1 MSERSCSMSTK
12 RVSSTLMM
20 LVVLG
25 SSMNAF
31 AQNNDVLDENFV
43 LDEMVVSAT
52 RSEKKLLDTAASVS
66 VITDKD
72 LNKMHIN
79 NLDEAFVKIPGVY
92 VGRLSGIG
100 STTSQ
105 TVMRGVNAANSV
117 AVFVDGVQVND
128 SYNGSVTWSAIP
140 VDMVKRVEVLR
151 GPASVL
157 YGGNALAG
165 VINIITKDVDKTSV
179 NLKLSYGSNNTQN
192 HSLYVA
198 GKASDKLDFNVNY
211 EKKKTD
217 GYITDPVL
225 SSKAVIG
232 AETTTT
238 NTGAKRW
245 IIGNKGGKRQ
255 WDENTV
261 GVGFKYHFDE
271 SKSLVLDFT
280 KNEYEYSYS
289 APTSY
294 FGDDIIK
301 KAGTYFSTPGEKASN
316 KYNMT
321 YNDSKNGWKAVVGYS
336 DQYKQHD
343 TSISKATDSSKPNT
357 RFSFDLQK
365 NQTISANNNAVFGL
379 NYRKD
384 KMDATVYKLADK
396 FNSDSKIAVDS
407 MASGTNKSF
416 SAYVMDEHK
425 FSDRWTATAG
435 LRYDKWSTDGRILLP
450 NKTEAINYD
459 ESTYDNWSPSLSV
472 MYKPEADSSV
482 YLSWGK
488 AFEAPSLYRMYSS
501 SYSSNVYNIANPNLK
516 PQKAETF
523 ELGYK
528 KDLNNKSAIG
538 VSVYDTKYKG
548 LLYKNSLGVV
558 DGMNATCYQNAG
570 EAEAKG
576 FELELNHNFDD
587 KWSAFLNYTYQ
598 NPVIKKALKATEKDK
613 YVTAIPKEVFRA
625 GVTYSDNKWSGMLT
639 GEYISKRFSKT
650 DNSDTVNGVYGSYDP
665 YFIMNMDI
673 SYSFNKNYTL
683 TASVNNILDRDFFN
697 YYYQPGRTYSV
708 EINYRF

>member
-1 MSERSCSMSTK
+1 MSTK

-20 LVVLG
+20 LFVLG

-72 LNKMHIN
+72 LDKMHIN

-117 AVFVDGVQVND
+117 AVLVDGVQVND

-225 SSKAVIG
+225 SSKAVFG

-245 IIGNKGGKRQ
+245 IIGNKGKRQ

-271 SKSLVLDFT
+271 SKSLALDFT

-321 YNDSKNGWKAVVGYS
+321 YNDSENGWKAVVGYS

-384 KMDATVYKLADK
+384 EMDATVYKLADK
-396 FNSDSKIAVDS
+396 FNSDSKIVVDS

-625 GVTYSDNKWSGMLT
+625 GVTYSDDKWSGMLT

-708 EINYRF
+708 ELNYRF

>member
-1 MSERSCSMSTK
+1 MSTK

-20 LVVLG
+20 LFVLG

-117 AVFVDGVQVND
+117 AVLVDGVQVND

-225 SSKAVIG
+225 SPKAVFG

-245 IIGNKGGKRQ
+245 IIGNKGKRQ

-271 SKSLVLDFT
+271 SKSLALDFT

-321 YNDSKNGWKAVVGYS
+321 YNDSENGWKAVVGYS

-384 KMDATVYKLADK
+384 EMDAIVYKLADK

-625 GVTYSDNKWSGMLT
+625 GVTYSDDKWSGMLT

-708 EINYRF
+708 ELNYRF

>member
-1 MSERSCSMSTK
+1 MSTK
-12 RVSSTLMM
+12 RVGSTLMM
-20 LVVLG
+20 LLVLG

-117 AVFVDGVQVND
+117 AVLVDGVQVND

-179 NLKLSYGSNNTQN
+179 NLKLSYESNNTQN

-225 SSKAVIG
+225 SSKAVSG

-245 IIGNKGGKRQ
+245 IIGNKGKRQ

-271 SKSLVLDFT
+271 SKSLALDFT

-321 YNDSKNGWKAVVGYS
+321 YNDSENGWKAVVGYS

-384 KMDATVYKLADK
+384 EMDATVYKLADK

-450 NKTEAINYD
+450 NKTEAITYD

-598 NPVIKKALKATEKDK
+598 NPVIKKALNATEKDK

-625 GVTYSDNKWSGMLT
+625 GVTYSDDKWSGMLT

-708 EINYRF
+708 ELNYRF

>member
-1 MSERSCSMSTK
+1 MSTR

-20 LVVLG
+20 LFVLG

-43 LDEMVVSAT
+43 LDEMVVQAT

-72 LNKMHIN
+72 LNQMHIN

-117 AVFVDGVQVND
+117 AVLVDGVQVND

-245 IIGNKGGKRQ
+245 IIGNKGKRQ

-271 SKSLVLDFT
+271 SKSLALDFT

-321 YNDSKNGWKAVVGYS
+321 YNDSENGWKAVVGYS

>member
-1 MSERSCSMSTK
+1 MSTK

-20 LVVLG
+20 LFVLG
-25 SSMNAF
+25 CSMNAF

-117 AVFVDGVQVND
+117 AVLVDGVQVND

-225 SSKAVIG
+225 SSKAVFG

-245 IIGNKGGKRQ
+245 IIGNKGKRQ

-271 SKSLVLDFT
+271 SKSLALDFT

-321 YNDSKNGWKAVVGYS
+321 YNDSENGWKAVVGYS

-384 KMDATVYKLADK
+384 EMDATVYKLADK

-548 LLYKNSLGVV
+548 LLYKKSLGEV

-598 NPVIKKALKATEKDK
+598 NPVIKKALNVTEKNK

-625 GVTYSDNKWSGMLT
+625 GVTYSDDKWSGMLT

-708 EINYRF
+708 ELNYRF

>member
-1 MSERSCSMSTK
+1 MSTK

-20 LVVLG
+20 LFVLG

-117 AVFVDGVQVND
+117 AVLVDGVQVND

-211 EKKKTD
+211 EKKRTD
-217 GYITDPVL
+217 GYVTDPVL
-225 SSKAVIG
+225 SSKAVFG

-245 IIGNKGGKRQ
+245 IIGNKGKRQ

-271 SKSLVLDFT
+271 SKSLALDFT

-321 YNDSKNGWKAVVGYS
+321 YNDSENGWKAVVGYS

-384 KMDATVYKLADK
+384 EMDATVYKLADK

-425 FSDRWTATAG
+425 FSERWTATAG

-625 GVTYSDNKWSGMLT
+625 GVTYSDDKWSGMLT

-708 EINYRF
+708 ELNYRF

>member
-1 MSERSCSMSTK
+1 MSTK

-20 LVVLG
+20 LFVLG

-117 AVFVDGVQVND
+117 AVLVDGVQVND

-165 VINIITKDVDKTSV
+165 VINIITKDVDKTSI

-225 SSKAVIG
+225 SSKAVFG

-245 IIGNKGGKRQ
+245 IIGNKGKRQ

-271 SKSLVLDFT
+271 SKSLALDFT

-321 YNDSKNGWKAVVGYS
+321 YNDSENGWKAVVGYS

-365 NQTISANNNAVFGL
+365 NQTISTNNNAVFGL

-598 NPVIKKALKATEKDK
+598 NPVIKKALNATEKDK

-708 EINYRF
+708 ELNYRF

>member
-1 MSERSCSMSTK
+1 MISERGCSMSTK
-12 RVSSTLMM
+12 RVSGTLMM
-20 LVVLG
+20 LFVLG

-52 RSEKKLLDTAASVS
+52 RSEKKLLDTVASVS

-117 AVFVDGVQVND
+117 AVLVDGVQVND

-225 SSKAVIG
+225 SSKAVFG

-245 IIGNKGGKRQ
+245 IIGNKGKRQ

-271 SKSLVLDFT
+271 SKSLALDFT

-384 KMDATVYKLADK
+384 EMDATVYKLADK

-613 YVTAIPKEVFRA
+613 YVTAIPKEVFRV
-625 GVTYSDNKWSGMLT
+625 GVTYSDDKWSGMLT

-708 EINYRF
+708 ELNYRF

>member
-1 MSERSCSMSTK
+1 MISEKGCSMSTK

-20 LVVLG
+20 LFVLG

-66 VITDKD
+66 LITDKD
-72 LNKMHIN
+72 LDKMHIN

-117 AVFVDGVQVND
+117 AVLVDGVQVND

-225 SSKAVIG
+225 SSKAVFG

-245 IIGNKGGKRQ
+245 IIGNKGKRQ

-271 SKSLVLDFT
+271 SKSLALDFT

-321 YNDSKNGWKAVVGYS
+321 YNDSENGWKAVVGYS

-384 KMDATVYKLADK
+384 EMDATVYKLADK

-407 MASGTNKSF
+407 MASGTSKSF

-488 AFEAPSLYRMYSS
+488 AFEAPSLYRMYSF

-625 GVTYSDNKWSGMLT
+625 GVTYSDDKWSGMLT

-708 EINYRF
+708 ELNYRF

>member
-1 MSERSCSMSTK
+1 MSTR

-20 LVVLG
+20 LFVLG

-72 LNKMHIN
+72 LNQMHIN

-117 AVFVDGVQVND
+117 AVLVDGVQVND

-238 NTGAKRW
+238 NRW
-245 IIGNKGGKRQ
+245 IIGNKGKRQ

-271 SKSLVLDFT
+271 SKSLALDFT

-321 YNDSKNGWKAVVGYS
+321 YNDSENGWKAVVGYS

-576 FELELNHNFDD
+576 FELELNHKFDD

-598 NPVIKKALKATEKDK
+598 NPVIKKALKANEKNK

-625 GVTYSDNKWSGMLT
+625 GVTYSDDKWSGLLT

>member
-1 MSERSCSMSTK
+1 MSTK

-20 LVVLG
+20 LFVLG

-117 AVFVDGVQVND
+117 AVLVDGVQVND

-211 EKKKTD
+211 EKKRTD
-217 GYITDPVL
+217 GYVTDPVL
-225 SSKAVIG
+225 SSKAVFG

-245 IIGNKGGKRQ
+245 IIGNKGKRQ

-271 SKSLVLDFT
+271 SKSLALDFT

-321 YNDSKNGWKAVVGYS
+321 YNDSENGWKAVVGYS

-343 TSISKATDSSKPNT
+343 TSISKETDSSKPNT

-384 KMDATVYKLADK
+384 EMDATVYKLADK

-625 GVTYSDNKWSGMLT
+625 GVTYSDDKWSGMLT

-708 EINYRF
+708 ELNYRF

>member
-1 MSERSCSMSTK
+1 MSTK

-20 LVVLG
+20 LFVLG

-117 AVFVDGVQVND
+117 AVLVDGVQVND

-165 VINIITKDVDKTSV
+165 VINIITKDVDKTFV

-225 SSKAVIG
+225 SSKAVFG

-245 IIGNKGGKRQ
+245 IIGNKGKRQ

-271 SKSLVLDFT
+271 SKSLALDFT

-321 YNDSKNGWKAVVGYS
+321 YNDSENGWKAVVGYS

-384 KMDATVYKLADK
+384 EMDATVYKLADK

-625 GVTYSDNKWSGMLT
+625 GVTYSDDKWSGMLT

-708 EINYRF
+708 ELNYRF

>member
-1 MSERSCSMSTK
+1 MSTK
-12 RVSSTLMM
+12 RVSSTLMI
-20 LVVLG
+20 LFVLG

-72 LNKMHIN
+72 LDKMHIN

-117 AVFVDGVQVND
+117 AVLVDGVQVND

-225 SSKAVIG
+225 SSKAVFG

-245 IIGNKGGKRQ
+245 IIGNKGKRQ

-271 SKSLVLDFT
+271 SKSLALDFT

-321 YNDSKNGWKAVVGYS
+321 YNDSENGWKAVVGYS

-384 KMDATVYKLADK
+384 EMDATVYKLADK

-538 VSVYDTKYKG
+538 VSVYDTKYRG

-625 GVTYSDNKWSGMLT
+625 GVTYNDDKWSGMLT

-708 EINYRF
+708 ELNYRF

>member
-1 MSERSCSMSTK
+1 MSTK

-20 LVVLG
+20 LFVLG

-72 LNKMHIN
+72 LDKMHIN

-117 AVFVDGVQVND
+117 AVLVDGVQVND

-225 SSKAVIG
+225 SSKAVFG

-245 IIGNKGGKRQ
+245 IIGNKGKRQ

-271 SKSLVLDFT
+271 SKSLALDFT

-321 YNDSKNGWKAVVGYS
+321 YNDSENGWKAVVGYS

-365 NQTISANNNAVFGL
+365 NQVISANNNAVFGL

-384 KMDATVYKLADK
+384 KMDTTVYKLADK

-407 MASGTNKSF
+407 MASGKNKSF

-625 GVTYSDNKWSGMLT
+625 GVTYSDDKWSGMLT

-708 EINYRF
+708 ELNYRF

>member
-1 MSERSCSMSTK
+1 MSGRSCSMSTK

-66 VITDKD
+66 LITDKD

-117 AVFVDGVQVND
+117 AVLVDGVQVND

-225 SSKAVIG
+225 SSKAVFG

-245 IIGNKGGKRQ
+245 IIGNKGKRQ

-271 SKSLVLDFT
+271 SKSLALDFT

-384 KMDATVYKLADK
+384 EMDATVYKLADK
-396 FNSDSKIAVDS
+396 FHSDSKIAVDS

-625 GVTYSDNKWSGMLT
+625 GVTYSDDKWSGMLT

-708 EINYRF
+708 ELNYRF

>member
-1 MSERSCSMSTK
+1 MSTK

-20 LVVLG
+20 LFVLG

-66 VITDKD
+66 LITDKD
-72 LNKMHIN
+72 LDKMHIN

-117 AVFVDGVQVND
+117 AVLVDGVQVND

-225 SSKAVIG
+225 SSKAVFG

-245 IIGNKGGKRQ
+245 IIGNKGKRQ

-271 SKSLVLDFT
+271 SKSLALDFT

-321 YNDSKNGWKAVVGYS
+321 YNDSENGWKAVVGYS

-365 NQTISANNNAVFGL
+365 NQTISVNNNAVFGL

-384 KMDATVYKLADK
+384 EMDATVYKLADK

-625 GVTYSDNKWSGMLT
+625 GVTYSDDKWSGMLT

-697 YYYQPGRTYSV
+697 YYYQLGRTYSV
-708 EINYRF
+708 ELNYRF

>member
-1 MSERSCSMSTK
+1 MSTK

-20 LVVLG
+20 LFVLG

-117 AVFVDGVQVND
+117 AVLVDGVQVND

-211 EKKKTD
+211 EKKRTD
-217 GYITDPVL
+217 GYVTDLVL
-225 SSKAVIG
+225 SSKAVAG

-245 IIGNKGGKRQ
+245 IIGNKGKRQ

-271 SKSLVLDFT
+271 SKSLALDFT

-321 YNDSKNGWKAVVGYS
+321 YNDSENGWKAVVGYS

-384 KMDATVYKLADK
+384 EMDATVYKLADK

-407 MASGTNKSF
+407 MASGTYKSF

-613 YVTAIPKEVFRA
+613 YVTAIPKEIFRA
-625 GVTYSDNKWSGMLT
+625 GVTYSDDKWSGMLT

-708 EINYRF
+708 ELNYRF

>member
-1 MSERSCSMSTK
+1 MSTK

-20 LVVLG
+20 LFVLG

-72 LNKMHIN
+72 LDKMHIN

-117 AVFVDGVQVND
+117 AVLVDGVQVND

-211 EKKKTD
+211 EKKRTD
-217 GYITDPVL
+217 GYVTDPVL
-225 SSKAVIG
+225 SSKAVFG

-245 IIGNKGGKRQ
+245 IIGNKGKRQ

-271 SKSLVLDFT
+271 SKSLALDFT

-321 YNDSKNGWKAVVGYS
+321 YNDSENGWKAVVGYS

-384 KMDATVYKLADK
+384 EMDATVYKLADK

-425 FSDRWTATAG
+425 FSERWTATAG

-625 GVTYSDNKWSGMLT
+625 GVTYSDDKWSGMLT

-708 EINYRF
+708 ELNYRF

>member
-1 MSERSCSMSTK
+1 MSTR

-20 LVVLG
+20 LFVLG

-72 LNKMHIN
+72 LNQMHIN

-117 AVFVDGVQVND
+117 AVLVDGVQVND

-245 IIGNKGGKRQ
+245 IIGNKGKRQ

-271 SKSLVLDFT
+271 SKSLALDFT

-321 YNDSKNGWKAVVGYS
+321 YNDSENGWKAVVGYS

-501 SYSSNVYNIANPNLK
+501 SYSSNVYNIVNPNLK

>member
-1 MSERSCSMSTK
+1 MSTK

-20 LVVLG
+20 LFVLG

-72 LNKMHIN
+72 LDKMHIN

-117 AVFVDGVQVND
+117 VVLVDGVQVND

-225 SSKAVIG
+225 SSKAVFG

-245 IIGNKGGKRQ
+245 IIGNKGKRQ

-271 SKSLVLDFT
+271 SKSLALDFT

-321 YNDSKNGWKAVVGYS
+321 YNDSENGWKAVVGYS

-384 KMDATVYKLADK
+384 EMDATVYKLADK

-425 FSDRWTATAG
+425 FSERWTATAG

-459 ESTYDNWSPSLSV
+459 ESAYDNWSPSLSV

-516 PQKAETF
+516 PQKDETF

-625 GVTYSDNKWSGMLT
+625 GVTYSDDKWSGMLT

-708 EINYRF
+708 ELNYRF

>member
-1 MSERSCSMSTK
+1 MSTK

-20 LVVLG
+20 LFVLG

-117 AVFVDGVQVND
+117 AVLVDGVQVND

-225 SSKAVIG
+225 SSKAVFG

-245 IIGNKGGKRQ
+245 IIGNKGKRQ

-271 SKSLVLDFT
+271 YKSLALDFT

-321 YNDSKNGWKAVVGYS
+321 YNDSENGWKAVVGYS

-384 KMDATVYKLADK
+384 EMDATVYKLADK
-396 FNSDSKIAVDS
+396 FNSDSKLAVDS

-613 YVTAIPKEVFRA
+613 YVTAIPREVFRA
-625 GVTYSDNKWSGMLT
+625 GVTYSDDKWSGLLT

-708 EINYRF
+708 ELNYRF

>member
-1 MSERSCSMSTK
+1 MSTK

-20 LVVLG
+20 LFVLG

-66 VITDKD
+66 VITDRD

-117 AVFVDGVQVND
+117 AVLVDGVQVND

-225 SSKAVIG
+225 SSKAVFG

-245 IIGNKGGKRQ
+245 IIGNKGKRQ

-271 SKSLVLDFT
+271 SKSLALDFT

-321 YNDSKNGWKAVVGYS
+321 YNDSENGWKAVVGYS

-384 KMDATVYKLADK
+384 EMDATVYKLADK
-396 FNSDSKIAVDS
+396 FHSDSKIAVDS

-625 GVTYSDNKWSGMLT
+625 GVTYSDDKWSGMLT

-708 EINYRF
+708 ELNYRF

>member
-1 MSERSCSMSTK
+1 MSTK

-117 AVFVDGVQVND
+117 AVLVDGVQVND

-245 IIGNKGGKRQ
+245 IIGNKGKRQ

-271 SKSLVLDFT
+271 SKSLALDFT

-321 YNDSKNGWKAVVGYS
+321 YNDSENDWKAVVGYS

-407 MASGTNKSF
+407 MASGTNKSY

-528 KDLNNKSAIG
+528 KELNNKSAIG

-576 FELELNHNFDD
+576 FELELNHSFDD

>member
-1 MSERSCSMSTK
+1 MSTK

-20 LVVLG
+20 LFVLG

-72 LNKMHIN
+72 LDKMHIN

-92 VGRLSGIG
+92 LGRLSGIG

-117 AVFVDGVQVND
+117 AVLVDGVQVND

-151 GPASVL
+151 EPASVL

-225 SSKAVIG
+225 SSKAVFG

-245 IIGNKGGKRQ
+245 IIGNKGKRQ

-271 SKSLVLDFT
+271 SKSLALDFT

-321 YNDSKNGWKAVVGYS
+321 YNDSENGWKAVVGYS

-384 KMDATVYKLADK
+384 EMDATVYKLADK

-425 FSDRWTATAG
+425 FSERWTATAG

-501 SYSSNVYNIANPNLK
+501 SFQCL
-516 PQKAETF
+516 
-523 ELGYK
+523 
-528 KDLNNKSAIG
+528 
-538 VSVYDTKYKG
+538 
-548 LLYKNSLGVV
+548 
-558 DGMNATCYQNAG
+558 
-570 EAEAKG
+570 
-576 FELELNHNFDD
+576 
-587 KWSAFLNYTYQ
+587 
-598 NPVIKKALKATEKDK
+598 
-613 YVTAIPKEVFRA
+613 
-625 GVTYSDNKWSGMLT
+625 
-639 GEYISKRFSKT
+639 
-650 DNSDTVNGVYGSYDP
+650 
-665 YFIMNMDI
+665 
-673 SYSFNKNYTL
+673 
-683 TASVNNILDRDFFN
+683 
-697 YYYQPGRTYSV
+697 
-708 EINYRF
+708 

>member
-1 MSERSCSMSTK
+1 MSTK

-20 LVVLG
+20 LFVLG

-117 AVFVDGVQVND
+117 AVLVDGVQVND

-225 SSKAVIG
+225 SSKAVFG

-245 IIGNKGGKRQ
+245 IIGNKGKRQ

-271 SKSLVLDFT
+271 SKSLALDFT

-321 YNDSKNGWKAVVGYS
+321 YNDSENGWKAVVGYS

-384 KMDATVYKLADK
+384 EIDATVYKLADK

-425 FSDRWTATAG
+425 FSERWTATAG

-625 GVTYSDNKWSGMLT
+625 GVTYSDDKWSGMLT

-708 EINYRF
+708 ELNYRF

>member
-1 MSERSCSMSTK
+1 MSTR

-20 LVVLG
+20 LFVLG

-31 AQNNDVLDENFV
+31 AQNNDVLDENFA

-72 LNKMHIN
+72 LNQMHIN

-117 AVFVDGVQVND
+117 AVLVDGVQVND

-157 YGGNALAG
+157 YGGHALAG

-245 IIGNKGGKRQ
+245 IIGNKGKRQ

-271 SKSLVLDFT
+271 SKSLALDFT

-321 YNDSKNGWKAVVGYS
+321 YNDSENGWKAVVGYS

-379 NYRKD
+379 NYGKD

>member
-1 MSERSCSMSTK
+1 MST
-12 RVSSTLMM
+12 RRISSTLMM
-20 LVVLG
+20 LFVLG

-117 AVFVDGVQVND
+117 AVLVDGVQVND

-225 SSKAVIG
+225 SSKAVFG

-245 IIGNKGGKRQ
+245 IIGNKGKRQ

-271 SKSLVLDFT
+271 SKSLALDFT

-321 YNDSKNGWKAVVGYS
+321 YNDSENGWKAVLGYS

-384 KMDATVYKLADK
+384 EMDATVYKLADK

-625 GVTYSDNKWSGMLT
+625 GVTYSDDKWSGMLT

-650 DNSDTVNGVYGSYDP
+650 DNSDIVNGVYGSYDP

-708 EINYRF
+708 ELNYRF

>member
-1 MSERSCSMSTK
+1 MSTK

-20 LVVLG
+20 LFVLG

-72 LNKMHIN
+72 LDKMHIN

-117 AVFVDGVQVND
+117 AVLVDGVQVND

-225 SSKAVIG
+225 SSKAVFG

-245 IIGNKGGKRQ
+245 IIGNKGKRQ

-271 SKSLVLDFT
+271 SKSLALDFT

-321 YNDSKNGWKAVVGYS
+321 YNDSENGWKAVVGYS

-384 KMDATVYKLADK
+384 EMDATVYKLADK

-625 GVTYSDNKWSGMLT
+625 GVTYNDDKWSGMLT

>member
-1 MSERSCSMSTK
+1 MSTK

-20 LVVLG
+20 LFVLG

-117 AVFVDGVQVND
+117 AVLVDGVQVND

-211 EKKKTD
+211 EKKRTD
-217 GYITDPVL
+217 GYVTDPVL
-225 SSKAVIG
+225 SSKAVFG

-245 IIGNKGGKRQ
+245 IIGNKGKRQ

-271 SKSLVLDFT
+271 SKSLALDFT

-321 YNDSKNGWKAVVGYS
+321 YNDSENGWKAVVGYS

-384 KMDATVYKLADK
+384 EMDATVYKLADK

-625 GVTYSDNKWSGMLT
+625 GVTYSDDKWSGMLT

-650 DNSDTVNGVYGSYDP
+650 DNSDIVNGVYGSYDP

-708 EINYRF
+708 ELNYRF

>member
-1 MSERSCSMSTK
+1 MSTK

-20 LVVLG
+20 LFVLG

-72 LNKMHIN
+72 LDKMHIN

-117 AVFVDGVQVND
+117 AVLVDGVQVND

-225 SSKAVIG
+225 SSKAVFG

-245 IIGNKGGKRQ
+245 IIGNKGKRQ

-271 SKSLVLDFT
+271 SKSLALDFT

-321 YNDSKNGWKAVVGYS
+321 YNDSENGWKAVVGYS

-384 KMDATVYKLADK
+384 EMDATVYKLADK

-576 FELELNHNFDD
+576 FELELNHKFDD

-598 NPVIKKALKATEKDK
+598 NPVIKKALKATEKNK

-625 GVTYSDNKWSGMLT
+625 GVTYSDDKWSGMLT

-708 EINYRF
+708 ELNYRF

>member
-1 MSERSCSMSTK
+1 MK
-12 RVSSTLMM
+12 
-20 LVVLG
+20 
-25 SSMNAF
+25 
-31 AQNNDVLDENFV
+31 NFV

-72 LNKMHIN
+72 LDKMHIN

-117 AVFVDGVQVND
+117 AVLVDGVQVND

-165 VINIITKDVDKTSV
+165 VINIITKDVDKTSI

-211 EKKKTD
+211 EKKRTD
-217 GYITDPVL
+217 GYVTDPVL
-225 SSKAVIG
+225 SKDAVAG
-232 AETTTT
+232 AETTAT
-238 NTGAKRW
+238 NTGEKRW
-245 IIGNKGGKRQ
+245 IIGNKGKRQ

-271 SKSLVLDFT
+271 SKSLALDFT

-301 KAGTYFSTPGEKASN
+301 KAGIYFSTPGEKASN

-321 YNDSKNGWKAVVGYS
+321 YNDSENGWKAVVGYS

-365 NQTISANNNAVFGL
+365 NQTISTNNNAVFGL

-416 SAYVMDEHK
+416 SAYVMDEHR

-450 NKTEAINYD
+450 NKTEVINYD
-459 ESTYDNWSPSLSV
+459 ESSYDNWSPSLSV

-516 PQKAETF
+516 LQKAETF

-528 KDLNNKSAIG
+528 KDLGSKTAIG
-538 VSVYDTKYKG
+538 LSVYDTKYKG
-548 LLYKNSLGVV
+548 LLYKNSLGIV

-570 EAEAKG
+570 EAEVKG
-576 FELELNHNFDD
+576 FEVELNHNFND
-587 KWSAFLNYTYQ
+587 KFSGFLNYTYQ
-598 NPVIKKALKATEKDK
+598 SPIIKQALKASEKDK

-625 GVTYSDNKWSGMLT
+625 GLTYNDNKWSGMLT

-683 TASVNNILDRDFFN
+683 TASVNNYFR
-697 YYYQPGRTYSV
+697 
-708 EINYRF
+708 

>member
-1 MSERSCSMSTK
+1 MSTK

-20 LVVLG
+20 LFVLG

-117 AVFVDGVQVND
+117 AVLVDGVQVND

-225 SSKAVIG
+225 SSKAVFG

-238 NTGAKRW
+238 NTGAKIW
-245 IIGNKGGKRQ
+245 IIGNKGKRQ

-271 SKSLVLDFT
+271 SKSLALDFT

-321 YNDSKNGWKAVVGYS
+321 YNDSENGWKAVVGYS

-384 KMDATVYKLADK
+384 EMDATVYKLADK

-435 LRYDKWSTDGRILLP
+435 LRYDKWSKDGRILLP

-625 GVTYSDNKWSGMLT
+625 GVTYSDDKWSGMLT

-708 EINYRF
+708 ELNYRF

>member
-1 MSERSCSMSTK
+1 MSTK

-20 LVVLG
+20 LFVLG

-43 LDEMVVSAT
+43 LDEMVVSTT

-117 AVFVDGVQVND
+117 AVLVDGVQVND

-225 SSKAVIG
+225 SSKAVFG

-245 IIGNKGGKRQ
+245 IIGNKGKRQ

-271 SKSLVLDFT
+271 SKSLALDFT

-321 YNDSKNGWKAVVGYS
+321 YNDSENGWKAVVGYS

-384 KMDATVYKLADK
+384 EMDATVYKLADK

-625 GVTYSDNKWSGMLT
+625 GVTYSDDKWSGMLT

-708 EINYRF
+708 ELNYRF

>member
-1 MSERSCSMSTK
+1 MK
-12 RVSSTLMM
+12 R
-20 LVVLG
+20 
-25 SSMNAF
+25 
-31 AQNNDVLDENFV
+31 
-43 LDEMVVSAT
+43 
-52 RSEKKLLDTAASVS
+52 
-66 VITDKD
+66 
-72 LNKMHIN
+72 
-79 NLDEAFVKIPGVY
+79 
-92 VGRLSGIG
+92 
-100 STTSQ
+100 
-105 TVMRGVNAANSV
+105 
-117 AVFVDGVQVND
+117 
-128 SYNGSVTWSAIP
+128 
-140 VDMVKRVEVLR
+140 
-151 GPASVL
+151 
-157 YGGNALAG
+157 
-165 VINIITKDVDKTSV
+165 
-179 NLKLSYGSNNTQN
+179 
-192 HSLYVA
+192 
-198 GKASDKLDFNVNY
+198 
-211 EKKKTD
+211 TD
-217 GYITDPVL
+217 GYVTDPVL
-225 SSKAVIG
+225 SSKAVAG

-245 IIGNKGGKRQ
+245 IIGNKGKRQ

-271 SKSLVLDFT
+271 SKSLALDFT

-321 YNDSKNGWKAVVGYS
+321 YNDSENGWKAVVGYS

-384 KMDATVYKLADK
+384 EMDATVYKLADK

-576 FELELNHNFDD
+576 FELELNHKFDD

-598 NPVIKKALKATEKDK
+598 NPVIKKALKANEKNK

-625 GVTYSDNKWSGMLT
+625 GVTYSDDKWSGLLT

-708 EINYRF
+708 ELNYRF

>member
-1 MSERSCSMSTK
+1 MSTK

-66 VITDKD
+66 LITDKD

-117 AVFVDGVQVND
+117 AVLVDGVQVND

-165 VINIITKDVDKTSV
+165 VINIITKDVDKKSV

-225 SSKAVIG
+225 SSKAVFG

-245 IIGNKGGKRQ
+245 IIGNKGKRQ

-271 SKSLVLDFT
+271 YKSLALDFT

-384 KMDATVYKLADK
+384 EMDATVYKLSDK

-538 VSVYDTKYKG
+538 VSVYDTRYKG

-625 GVTYSDNKWSGMLT
+625 GVTYSDDKWSGMLT

-708 EINYRF
+708 ELNYRF

>member
-1 MSERSCSMSTK
+1 MSTK

-66 VITDKD
+66 LITDKD

-117 AVFVDGVQVND
+117 AVLVDGVQVND

-225 SSKAVIG
+225 SSKAVFG

-245 IIGNKGGKRQ
+245 IIGNKGKRQ

-271 SKSLVLDFT
+271 SKSLALDFT

-365 NQTISANNNAVFGL
+365 NQTISANNNAAFGL

-384 KMDATVYKLADK
+384 EMDATVYKLADK

-625 GVTYSDNKWSGMLT
+625 GVTYSDDKWSGMLT

-665 YFIMNMDI
+665 YLSLIHI
-673 SYSFNKNYTL
+673 
-683 TASVNNILDRDFFN
+683 
-697 YYYQPGRTYSV
+697 
-708 EINYRF
+708 

>member
-1 MSERSCSMSTK
+1 MSTK

-20 LVVLG
+20 LFVLG

-72 LNKMHIN
+72 LDKMHIN

-117 AVFVDGVQVND
+117 AVLVDGVQVND

-225 SSKAVIG
+225 SSKAVFG

-245 IIGNKGGKRQ
+245 IIGNKGKRQ

-271 SKSLVLDFT
+271 SKSLALDFT

-321 YNDSKNGWKAVVGYS
+321 YNDSENGWKAVVGYS

-384 KMDATVYKLADK
+384 EMDATVYKLADK

-425 FSDRWTATAG
+425 FSERWTATAG

-548 LLYKNSLGVV
+548 LLYKNYLGVV

-625 GVTYSDNKWSGMLT
+625 GVTYSDDKWSGMLT

-708 EINYRF
+708 ELNYRF

>member
-1 MSERSCSMSTK
+1 MSTR

-20 LVVLG
+20 LFVLG

-72 LNKMHIN
+72 LNQMHIN

-92 VGRLSGIG
+92 VGHLSGIG

-117 AVFVDGVQVND
+117 AVLVDGVQVND

-238 NTGAKRW
+238 NTGAKSW
-245 IIGNKGGKRQ
+245 IIGNKGKRQ

-271 SKSLVLDFT
+271 SKSLALDFT

-321 YNDSKNGWKAVVGYS
+321 YNDSENGWKAVVGYS

-708 EINYRF
+708 ELNYRF

>member
-1 MSERSCSMSTK
+1 MISERGCSMSTK

-20 LVVLG
+20 LFVLG

-72 LNKMHIN
+72 LDKMHIN

-117 AVFVDGVQVND
+117 AVLVDGVQVND

-225 SSKAVIG
+225 SSKAVFG

-245 IIGNKGGKRQ
+245 IIGNKGKRQ

-271 SKSLVLDFT
+271 SKSLALDFT

-321 YNDSKNGWKAVVGYS
+321 YNDSENGWKAVVGYS

-384 KMDATVYKLADK
+384 EMDATVYKLADK

-587 KWSAFLNYTYQ
+587 KWSTFLNYTYQ

-625 GVTYSDNKWSGMLT
+625 GVTYNDDKWSGMLT

-708 EINYRF
+708 ELNYRF

>member
-1 MSERSCSMSTK
+1 MSTK

-20 LVVLG
+20 LFVLG

-117 AVFVDGVQVND
+117 AVLVDGVQVND

-225 SSKAVIG
+225 SSKAVFG

-245 IIGNKGGKRQ
+245 IIGNKGKRQ

-271 SKSLVLDFT
+271 SKSLALDFT

-316 KYNMT
+316 KYNMIEKL
-321 YNDSKNGWKAVVGYS
+321 DEIIEFSELGKFIDVPVKNYSSGMKSRLGFSVATLVEPDILILDEVLSVGDAKFRKKSEAKIMSMFDKGVTVLFVSHSLDQVKRLCNKA
-336 DQYKQHD
+336 
-343 TSISKATDSSKPNT
+343 
-357 RFSFDLQK
+357 
-365 NQTISANNNAVFGL
+365 
-379 NYRKD
+379 
-384 KMDATVYKLADK
+384 
-396 FNSDSKIAVDS
+396 
-407 MASGTNKSF
+407 
-416 SAYVMDEHK
+416 
-425 FSDRWTATAG
+425 
-435 LRYDKWSTDGRILLP
+435 ILLEKGKIISHGSIEEVSKVYEE
-450 NKTEAINYD
+450 KT
-459 ESTYDNWSPSLSV
+459 
-472 MYKPEADSSV
+472 K
-482 YLSWGK
+482 
-488 AFEAPSLYRMYSS
+488 
-501 SYSSNVYNIANPNLK
+501 
-516 PQKAETF
+516 
-523 ELGYK
+523 
-528 KDLNNKSAIG
+528 
-538 VSVYDTKYKG
+538 
-548 LLYKNSLGVV
+548 
-558 DGMNATCYQNAG
+558 
-570 EAEAKG
+570 
-576 FELELNHNFDD
+576 
-587 KWSAFLNYTYQ
+587 
-598 NPVIKKALKATEKDK
+598 
-613 YVTAIPKEVFRA
+613 
-625 GVTYSDNKWSGMLT
+625 
-639 GEYISKRFSKT
+639 
-650 DNSDTVNGVYGSYDP
+650 
-665 YFIMNMDI
+665 
-673 SYSFNKNYTL
+673 
-683 TASVNNILDRDFFN
+683 
-697 YYYQPGRTYSV
+697 
-708 EINYRF
+708 